1 MNMKD
6 YNVQIVMKM
15 MKMAIEEQTPKLKEG
30 EKIKVKVSTTEEGVE
45 VHAYPVPKEGNS
57 E

>member
-15 MKMAIEEQTPKLKEG
+15 MKMAIEEETPKLKKN
-30 EKIKVKVSTTEEGVE
+30 EKLKVKVSTTEEGVE
-45 VHAYPVPKEGNS
+45 IHAYPIPKDAKS
-57 E
+57 S

>member
-45 VHAYPVPKEGNS
+45 VHAYPVPKEENS

>member
-15 MKMAIEEQTPKLKEG
+15 IKMAIEEETPKLKKN
-30 EKIKVKVSTTEEGVE
+30 EKLKVKVSTTEEGVE
-45 VHAYPVPKEGNS
+45 IHAYPIPKDAKS
-57 E
+57 S